1 MSTIYAWIA
10 LDLLPAIGPRTVRRL
25 IEIYRSPEKI
35 LNTPV
40 SEIKDLGIL
49 NKAQLEALSSGPDE
63 TRVKEV
69 LKALEAAQAYALCL
83 DDPAYPSMLK
93 EIEDAPSVLY
103 VKGSLDDLQPSVAIV
118 GTRSPSHYGKEMAF
132 TLSRDLST
140 LGVSIVSGLARGVDR
155 EAHLGALEGIART
168 AAVLGSGID
177 VIYPPEHTDLVDTI
191 IKKGALLTEFPPGTK
206 PDAKNFP
213 RRNRIISGLCSGVI
227 VIEATLQ
234 SGAMITARLAGEQ
247 GRLIM
252 AVPGAVTN
260 VRSQG
265 PHHLIRQGAILVQG
279 PDDVMA
285 EITPQVKSILSQTKV
300 FPIQADE
307 IVSLVSGAPLSIEEI
322 ALELDVDI
330 PEAAHRVSMLEL
342 NGAIQRLNGNRFISR
357 SGNG

>member
-1 MSTIYAWIA
+1 M
-10 LDLLPAIGPRTVRRL
+10 
-25 IEIYRSPEKI
+25 
-35 LNTPV
+35 
-40 SEIKDLGIL
+40 
-49 NKAQLEALSSGPDE
+49 
-63 TRVKEV
+63 
-69 LKALEAAQAYALCL
+69 
-83 DDPAYPSMLK
+83 
-93 EIEDAPSVLY
+93 
-103 VKGSLDDLQPSVAIV
+103 
-118 GTRSPSHYGKEMAF
+118 
-132 TLSRDLST
+132 
-140 LGVSIVSGLARGVDR
+140 
-155 EAHLGALEGIART
+155 
-168 AAVLGSGID
+168 
-177 VIYPPEHTDLVDTI
+177 DTI

-252 AVPGAVTN
+252 AVPGSVTN

-285 EITPQVKSILSQTKV
+285 EISPQVKSILSQNSA
-300 FPIQADE
+300 FPIQSDE

-342 NGAIQRLNGNRFISR
+342 SGAIKRLNGNRFIAR
-357 SGNG
+357 SGNV